1 MPINYSLRQ
10 LHSMKSIFLGLFL
23 LAPAFFIGQIFLQ
36 EDFESS
42 TFPSE
47 WSQSSNA
54 DDGGFLLGTAED
66 LESEWWPIAN
76 HGNILATNDDACDC
90 DKSVDYLIMPPFNFT
105 DAGEIILQF
114 QNYFD
119 GGSLFGGTEEAT
131 IEYSLDDGYSW
142 TVLEEIAG
150 TEDEAWDA
158 QTIDL
163 SSLAGEADV
172 LVAFHYYDDGE
183 WLFGW
188 GLDDVVVFSP
198 EGLDAAL
205 VSLSIGTNLDAPS
218 VNPIEGTVLN
228 TGLDEIT
235 SFDVNWTIGGDVFTE
250 NFSGLS
256 IASLE
261 SYDFEHPDQLS
272 IESSGQLILT
282 VWISNVN
289 GGDDDNAEND
299 EIVLEIQSLEYGELE
314 DDGLLREYIYYHPA
328 TAPPNCALV
337 FVCHGYTGTA
347 QGIMGYSDFNQVAD
361 EHGFAVCYPQGI
373 EDSFGST
380 FFNVG
385 YDFQNNETVDDVA
398 YVTNL
403 AAHLQENNSLD
414 PEKVFCTGLSN
425 GGDFCYMLAC
435 QASETFMAVAPVAG
449 MILQDIMDDCNPA
462 NPMPVFEIHG
472 TNDNVTY
479 YEGDP
484 NNDDDWGAYPDLPS
498 TIDFFI
504 ELNGLDQISTE
515 NLPNIDTNDGST
527 VTAQIAT
534 SDSSP
539 NEVWFYTVNGGG
551 HDWPGAWGN
560 MDIDASQ
567 EVWAFFEKVCE
578 NATSIETFGEGD
590 QNKEL
595 VKIVDLLGR
604 ETPEVPNTLLIYIY
618 SDGTS
623 EKKVLGE

>member
-1 MPINYSLRQ
+1 
-10 LHSMKSIFLGLFL
+10 MKSVFLAL
-23 LAPAFFIGQIFLQ
+23 FFIAPNLFIAQVFLQ
-36 EDFESS
+36 EDFESP

-54 DDGGFLLGTAED
+54 DDGGFLLGTADD
-66 LESEWWPIAN
+66 LESEWWPIAD

-90 DKSVDYLIMPPFNFT
+90 DKSVDYLIMPPFDFST
-105 DAGEIILQF
+105 ASTVILQF

-131 IEYSLDDGYSW
+131 IEYSLDGGDSW
-142 TVLEEIAG
+142 TVLEEIVG
-150 TEDEAWDA
+150 TEDGAWDA

-163 SSLAGEADV
+163 SSLSGEENV

-188 GLDDVVVFSP
+188 GIDDVVVFAP

-205 VSLSIGTNLDAPS
+205 ASVDIGSNLDAPS
-218 VNPIEGTVLN
+218 TNPIEGTVLN
-228 TGLDEIT
+228 VGLEEIT
-235 SFDVNWTIGGDVFTE
+235 SFDVNWTIGGELFTE
-250 NFSGLS
+250 NYSGLS
-256 IASLE
+256 IGSLD
-261 SYDFEHPDQLS
+261 SYDFVHPDELV
-272 IESSGQLILT
+272 IENSGQLTLVI
-282 VWISNVN
+282 WIGNVN
-289 GGDDDNAEND
+289 GGVDDNITND
-299 EIVLEIQSLEYGELE
+299 ELMIEIQSLEYGTIE
-314 DDGLLREYIYYHPA
+314 DGGITREYIYYHPES
-328 TAPPNCALV
+328 APENCALV

-347 QGIMGYSDFNQVAD
+347 EGIMDYSEFNQVAD
-361 EHGFAVCYPQGI
+361 AHGFAVCYPQGI

-449 MILQDIMDDCNPA
+449 MILQDIMDDCNPN
-462 NPMPVFEIHG
+462 NPIPVFEIHG

-504 ELNGLDQISTE
+504 ELNGLDQVTTE
-515 NLPNIDTNDGST
+515 ELPNIDTGDGST

-560 MDIDASQ
+560 MDINSS
-567 EVWAFFEKVCE
+567 EEIWAFFEKMCE
-578 NATSIETFGEGD
+578 NATSIDIHDEAD
-590 QNKEL
+590 QSKEL

-604 ETPEVPNTLLIYIY
+604 ETIEVPNTLLIYMY

-623 EKKVLGE
+623 EKKVINE